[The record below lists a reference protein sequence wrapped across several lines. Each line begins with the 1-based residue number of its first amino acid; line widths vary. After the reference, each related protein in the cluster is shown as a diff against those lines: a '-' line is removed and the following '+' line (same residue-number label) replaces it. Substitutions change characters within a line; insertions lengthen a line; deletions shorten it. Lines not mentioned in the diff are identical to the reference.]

1 MGDLFYRR
9 VPGPQDTY
17 FTSSVAYKY
26 HQDGFLAQGLGKEA
40 QLQVRTGADYDDRQ
54 GWDLWGCVWAQQEM
68 GLEYGRPRS
77 SQWDYCLSFR
87 QSRDEGLTQ
96 NKVKHTA
103 VRHQHSSIRMSVG
116 E

>member
-26 HQDGFLAQGLGKEA
+26 HQDGFLAQGLGKEQ

-54 GWDLWGCVWAQQEM
+54 AEISGAVSGLSRKWALNM
-68 GLEYGRPRS
+68 GGHLVHSGTIA
-77 SQWDYCLSFR
+77 CLF
-87 QSRDEGLTQ
+87 
-96 NKVKHTA
+96 
-103 VRHQHSSIRMSVG
+103 VRVG
-116 E
+116 MRG